1 MSSSI
6 INGVTSSNVLKR
18 VLVDADGHLQ
28 VDVQSGGTTEF
39 LNDAN
44 YDSSTAKGSV
54 AMGLDSDN
62 NDLQFIAVDA
72 NGHLQVD
79 VLSGGGNTNT
89 EVTHDAALGA
99 TPTSQKG
106 TILAAFA
113 GTPSVTANDACL
125 LACTTTGALKV
136 DNSNLTT
143 LAGAVSGSQMQVDIV
158 TSALPSG
165 AATSAAQSTGNTSL
179 ATIAGAVSDT
189 HMQVDILT
197 SALPS
202 GAATST
208 AQSTANGYLS
218 TIATEITT
226 ADTSLGTIA
235 GAVSDSQMQVDIV
248 SSATLAVTNSGL
260 TDLAAA
266 IGTDGSDSV
275 TSTMAVGGTD
285 GSSLQALSV
294 NSSGVLNTKFAD
306 VTSGTFTLT
315 DGITA
320 NTGAGGVTLPADGS
334 AGLDIRGKSGKL
346 TIFGSISG
354 YTNSGG
360 DGYNNIQLVG
370 SLSSSTLNSTFT
382 DLSSTFEI
390 YVDSDGKFGQTID
403 ILMPYLKFNTVNA
416 QGSTRTL
423 TLNYVY
429 N

>member
-143 LAGAVSGSQMQVDIV
+143 LAGAVSG
-158 TSALPSG
+158 
-165 AATSAAQSTGNTSL
+165 
-179 ATIAGAVSDT
+179 
-189 HMQVDILT
+189 
-197 SALPS
+197 
-202 GAATST
+202 
-208 AQSTANGYLS
+208 
-218 TIATEITT
+218 
-226 ADTSLGTIA
+226 
-235 GAVSDSQMQVDIV
+235 SQMQVDIV